1 MRLDQKVFEAG
12 SVTLQSGITLKNARI
27 VYATYGELSADR
39 SNAIL
44 YPTSFGAQHDEIEWL
59 IKPGG
64 ILDPTRY
71 FIVIP
76 NMFGNGL
83 STSPS
88 NVGPPLDK
96 GRFPGVTIYDNVMA
110 QYRLLRE
117 VFGLKKLRA
126 VYGWSMGAQQAFHW
140 GALFP
145 EVAGRIICLCGS
157 ARTSEHNKVFLEGV
171 RAALTADEAFQDGWF
186 HRTPVRGFRAMA
198 RVYAGWAISQTWY
211 REQIFLRQGFAS
223 LEDFLVHG
231 WEANYFLRRDANNLL
246 AQLWTWQHAD
256 IAAND
261 RYRGDLRAA
270 LSGIT
275 CPALVMPGDHDLY
288 FPVADNEIEVA
299 AMPDAR
305 LVPIRS
311 IWGHR
316 AGNPTAQSEDEI
328 FIASTVGA
336 FFAETESSL

>member
-1 MRLDQKVFEAG
+1 MNPTVGTYEAG
-12 SVTLQSGITLKNARI
+12 DVVLQSGITLKGARI
-27 VYATYGELSADR
+27 AYATYGTLAPDR

-44 YPTSFGAQHDEIEWL
+44 YPTSYSAQHVDIDWL
-59 IKPGG
+59 VRPGG

-71 FIVIP
+71 FVVIP

-88 NVGPPLDK
+88 NVAPPLDR
-96 GRFPGVTIYDNVMA
+96 GRYPGVTIHDNVQVQRRMM
-110 QYRLLRE
+110 RE
-117 VFGLKKLRA
+117 VFGVERLKA
-126 VYGWSMGAQQAFHW
+126 VYGWSMGGQQAYHW

-145 EVAGRIICLCGS
+145 EAVGRIVCLCTS
-157 ARTSEHNKVFLEGV
+157 ARTSDHNKVFLEGV

-198 RVYAGWAISQTWY
+198 RVYAGWAISQDWY
-211 REQIFLRQGFAS
+211 REKLYLAQGHAS

-231 WEANYFLRRDANNLL
+231 WEATYFLRRDANNLL
-246 AQLWTWQHAD
+246 AQLWTWQHSD
-256 IAAND
+256 ISAND
-261 RYRGDLRAA
+261 RYRGDFTAA
-270 LSGIT
+270 LRGIS

-288 FPVADNEIEVA
+288 FRVADNEIEVA

-316 AGNPTAQSEDEI
+316 AGNPQASPADER
-328 FIASTVGA
+328 FVAKVVNEFLDA
-336 FFAETESSL
+336 